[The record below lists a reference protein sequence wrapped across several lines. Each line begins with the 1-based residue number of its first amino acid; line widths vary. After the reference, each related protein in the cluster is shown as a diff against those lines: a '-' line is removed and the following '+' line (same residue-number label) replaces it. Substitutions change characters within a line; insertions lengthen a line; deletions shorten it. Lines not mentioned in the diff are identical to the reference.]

1 MSAGTSALLG
11 GLHILVV
18 EDQYG
23 VRVLVARVL
32 EHAGASVTAVGS
44 TREALTAL
52 ALRTPDVIVTDI
64 RMPGEDGYV
73 LMQKVRA
80 LPEERGGRIPAVA
93 ISASIDDDEAARLR
107 ELGFQRF
114 VRKPFDAGQL
124 RDAVAIVAGRA
135 VP

>member
-1 MSAGTSALLG
+1 MSAGTSAPLG

-23 VRVLVARVL
+23 VRVLVTRVL

-44 TREALTAL
+44 TQEALASL

-80 LPEERGGRIPAVA
+80 LPEDRGGRIPAVA
-93 ISASIDDDEAARLR
+93 ISASIDDDEASRLR
-107 ELGFQRF
+107 ELGFQSF

>member
-23 VRVLVARVL
+23 VRVLVTRVL
-32 EHAGASVTAVGS
+32 EHAGASVTAVDS
-44 TREALTAL
+44 TREALAAL